1 MHSFRAPP
9 SLHYSQVSLSLYLS
23 RLGLLSQYHHH
34 NDENYI
40 ENYKD
45 DDDDNYQ
52 DDDDGDDDD
61 DDDNG
66 RPCAGEGMIS
76 TVSCEPIRVGTTFP
90 VLFHWEIVIVIIGI
104 IVIIVIIII
113 SLS

>member
-1 MHSFRAPP
+1 MVMMMMMMCKCIPFELLPLSIIHK
-9 SLHYSQVSLSLYLS
+9 SLSLSLS

-45 DDDDNYQ
+45 DDDDNDQ
-52 DDDDGDDDD
+52 DDDD

-90 VLFHWEIVIVIIGI
+90 VLFH
-104 IVIIVIIII
+104 
-113 SLS
+113 